1 MKHLLKIL
9 LVYLF
14 LIGTLV
20 STAQEKKANTN
31 YLFTAKAVGNKVII
45 KFNFP
50 KAATEEKGT
59 MNVIMYRGNE
69 NNEGVKAIHQL
80 NNIPI
85 SSYYYHIDS
94 TLPGNGT
101 YQYTIEVITN
111 EAVVLRE
118 SKLVYAYPAGLSP
131 AIKTFNSIAKTKSN
145 EVTLKWEL
153 SNSFLAGN
161 IAILRSRKR
170 ETGFTTIATLKNTD
184 NSYLDIVDD
193 ANEPFFYQLQVL
205 DLSKSENIY
214 TPTIYVLA
222 DFVIKPEKAK
232 NVRGIV
238 RRNNP
243 TIYWESTDAAS
254 RGFYIYKKSN
264 SDTKFYQASGII
276 IKDSTE
282 KFSWS
287 DTSTLLKAGNTYQY
301 CIFSESNSYT
311 KSDPSDTVRL
321 TVEAEQANI
330 IVPTPQEIRIIENND
345 GSINVVW
352 TTENNNEQ
360 ITGYAVYQK
369 NIKDRDYRLLQNG
382 STTTEINYIT
392 INNPE
397 KGANYI
403 VKSKIGDK
411 ESAASRSVEWNNK
424 EAKSFGPRYLKG
436 EVNENELIL
445 SWLTTDKT
453 IIKEY
458 KLYKWEGRDYVMVQ
472 TIDKNTNTIQVK
484 NYVAGEKNQYILT
497 AVNSKGTES
506 EGSKAL
512 TVY

>member
-1 MKHLLKIL
+1 MHLLKISL
-9 LVYLF
+9 LYFF
-14 LIGTLV
+14 LTGSLV
-20 STAQEKKANTN
+20 AAAQGKKINTN
-31 YLFTAKAVGNKVII
+31 YVFTAKAVGNNVII
-45 KFNFP
+45 QFNFP
-50 KAATEEKGT
+50 KTSTDEKGT

-101 YQYTIEVITN
+101 YQYTIEVISN

-118 SKLVYAYPAGLSP
+118 SKLLYAYPAGLNP
-131 AIKTFNSIAKTKSN
+131 AIKTFEAKAKTQSN
-145 EVTLKWEL
+145 EVTLKWDM
-153 SNSFLAGN
+153 SNTFLAGN
-161 IAILRSRKR
+161 INILRSRKR
-170 ETGFTTIATLKNTD
+170 ETGYITIATVKNTD
-184 NSYLDIVDD
+184 KTCLDIVDD
-193 ANEPFFYQLQVL
+193 ANEPFFYQLQVV
-205 DLSKSENIY
+205 DLTKLENIY

-222 DFVIKPEKAK
+222 DFVIKPESAK

-238 RRNNP
+238 RRNMPIIN
-243 TIYWESTDAAS
+243 WESTDAAS
-254 RGFYIYKKSN
+254 RGFYIFKKGFN
-264 SDTKFYQASGII
+264 EAKFYQASGII

-282 KFSWS
+282 KFSWT
-287 DTSTLLKAGNTYQY
+287 DTSNLLKSSQVYQY
-301 CIFSESNSYT
+301 YILSESNSYT
-311 KSDPSDTVRL
+311 KSEPSDTVRL
-321 TVEAEQANI
+321 IIEPELTNV
-330 IVPTPQEIRIIENND
+330 IVPAPQDIRILENND
-345 GSINVVW
+345 GSINIVW
-352 TTENNNEQ
+352 TTDNSNEQ
-360 ITGYAVYQK
+360 ITGYFVYQK
-369 NIKDRDYRLLQNG
+369 KINDRDYRLLQNG

-397 KGANYI
+397 KGASYI

-411 ESAASRSVEWNNK
+411 ESVASRSVEWNNK
-424 EAKSFGPRYLKG
+424 EANSFGPRYLKG